1 MPEPQASQSI
11 KSLQVELSAEV
22 YDALMAKQQLS
33 GGAVSELVQQGLCLY
48 LGLETKAH
56 TSDQTED
63 LRSPLEQI
71 LEIRLSELE
80 SRIMER
86 VYMEIESRLAGVK
99 IETTSSNILLADT
112 PTQTPPPIRQ
122 LQIGDIVQI
131 RDPDSPHY
139 MQHLRISELG
149 IIRATVSTDF
159 GNQTFL
165 KRDLRFVHSE
175 SDAIT

>member
-33 GGAVSELVQQGLCLY
+33 GCDVSELVQQGLCLY
-48 LGLETKAH
+48 LGLEILETKDH
-56 TSDQTED
+56 TSDQAKD
-63 LRSPLEQI
+63 LRSPLEQM
-71 LEIRLSELE
+71 LESRLAELE

-86 VYMEIESRLAGVK
+86 VYIEIESRLAGIKVG
-99 IETTSSNILLADT
+99 TTSSNILLADT

-139 MQHLRISELG
+139 MEHLRISELG

-165 KRDLRFVHSE
+165 KRDLRFVSSE
-175 SDAIT
+175 